1 MAVKLDRVD
10 VYVTMSQD
18 SSVWKGGKSGRVF
31 YATLPTGRTFVE
43 SDPLFNIYE
52 TKSGETL
59 QQSLSSTIETLS
71 SGAIRAKS
79 AWIAETAIPNYCTI
93 RFMGTSKEKTSYVE
107 PTMTDNVPNTTTE
120 ISYGTTYADITLKCD
135 SGYIFDGNPT
145 AKMAYDD
152 DPFSDEVEITLTIN
166 SDGDKATGEVN
177 ISDLSQAATITFTGS
192 TKVKPTYVEPTL
204 DNSIAN
210 TTAKMEYGDSYAV
223 VTIDCTTGYM
233 FDGTP
238 TAKLVYEN
246 PYADEIEVSL
256 TLNTDSTQATGTINL
271 ADLSETSTLNLTGTT
286 KSSSKPTPTFINGID
301 ETTWEHVYSDGK
313 YNVTVTC
320 NSGYVFDGTP
330 YVNYKNL
337 ETEVQGTI
345 NLTLDETNSV
355 GYCEIETS
363 EYTDLT
369 AIGATTIYVTPTKVT
384 NNVTNADYS
393 GSIVGTMING
403 KLTATKSN
411 GAFVNIRATYTDT
424 NNDTQ
429 TITLKPDSAFDTKI
443 RVLISNVMR
452 GTEVVLNGSYRGVCK
467 TENNVTGA
475 SVLNLHD
482 FYIEGETVY
491 ITLSA
496 NNGTSFRNN
505 PKLVWYDVLSVP
517 TEVDFDLAA
526 DGKSASVNW
535 TMPTDADVIEYT
547 SLEITGSTEPD
558 TAVKGYGSVNVYC
571 VDTDALDSFAQARFK
586 YKDTTET
593 GLTPDGDLG
602 EYVNRLHKVYCDV
615 GETTD
620 TTIKCGNNDT
630 AIACKSVNN
639 AVVNVDFG
647 FINIPRYTNN
657 TNDLNNKIQVFVPF
671 VGFVGVDGEYM
682 GATLFL
688 SYNIDL
694 VTGEGVYTLETD
706 SIVIAQGI
714 CDCSND
720 VIYRTSQTETLN
732 TIGSDKFKS
741 TYLLGLKPYAKV
753 IHYNEME
760 DSRND
765 TLQQVILNTITGFA
779 KFDSFRVSVNCLADE
794 QIEIQ
799 NLLTTGV
806 IL

>member
-1 MAVKLDRVD
+1 MAVVLDRVD
-10 VYVTMSQD
+10 EYVTMSQN
-18 SSVWKGGKSGRVF
+18 SSVWQGGKSGRVF
-31 YATLPTGRTFVE
+31 YATLPVGRTFVE
-43 SDPLFNIYE
+43 STPVFNVYNS
-52 TKSGETL
+52 KSGETL
-59 QQSLSSTIETLS
+59 VTSLSSTFETLT

-79 AWIAETAIPNYCTI
+79 AWIAESVIPNYSII

-107 PTMTDNVPNTTTE
+107 PTLTDNVPDTSTE

-135 SGYIFDGNPT
+135 SGYVFDGVPT
-145 AKMAYDD
+145 AKMTYDD

-166 SDGDKATGEVN
+166 SDGDKATGEVP

-192 TKVKPTYVEPTL
+192 TKAKPTYVEPTL
-204 DNSIAN
+204 NNAIAN

-223 VTIDCTTGYM
+223 VTIDCSTGYM

-238 TAKLVYEN
+238 AAKLVYEN
-246 PYADEIEVSL
+246 PYADEVEVTL
-256 TLNTDSTQATGTINL
+256 TLNTDSTQATGAINL

-286 KSSSKPTPTFINGID
+286 KTSSKPTPAFVNGID

-313 YNVTVTC
+313 YKVTVTC

-369 AIGATTIYVTPTKVT
+369 AIGATTIYISPTKVT

-467 TENNVTGA
+467 TENKVTGA

-482 FYIEGETVY
+482 FYIEGESVY

-496 NNGTSFRNN
+496 NNGTSFKNN
-505 PKLVWYDVLSVP
+505 PKLVWYDILSVP

-558 TAVKGYGSVNVYC
+558 TTIKGYGSVNVYC

-630 AIACKSVNN
+630 SIACKSVNN
-639 AVVNVDFG
+639 AVVSVDFG
-647 FINIPRYTNN
+647 FIKIPQYTSD

-671 VGFVGVDGEYM
+671 VGFVDVDAEYM
-682 GATLFL
+682 GATMFL
-688 SYNIDL
+688 LYNIDL
-694 VTGEGVYTLETD
+694 VTGEGVYTLETE
-706 SIVIAQGI
+706 SSVIAQGI

-741 TYLLGLKPYAKV
+741 LYLMGLKPYVKV
-753 IHYNEME
+753 IHYNEMA

-765 TLQQVILNTITGFA
+765 TLQQVVLNTITGSA
-779 KFDSFRVSVNCLADE
+779 KFDSFKVSVNCLADE